1 MIPRVQIDALTGL
14 RGVAAWFVV
23 LYHIREAFAP
33 SLPAPVI
40 AAFAKGYLAV
50 DLFFV
55 LSGFVLWITWGQ
67 RFADEGLRAALPFI
81 RKRIARVWPL
91 HAVVLTATVAFA
103 LVIAATGRPLPATY
117 RWEELPLHYLL
128 VQNWGFTRDLAW
140 NDPSW
145 SISTELAA
153 YLLFPLVAV
162 VIAPAMR
169 LGAGWRV
176 ACAVA
181 ATVAI
186 SVALDRYFAAHGAA
200 LLGDAIA
207 QLGLVRCLALF
218 ACGMLMAIVW
228 QVSRTAAL
236 IAGVAALAFGAWWL
250 SGGRETLAVPLMFAT
265 LVPFIA
271 ATSSG
276 SGNLLA
282 SRLFVYLGEISYST
296 YLVHFLL
303 WTLFKIA
310 FVTDAR
316 DVPVALGALFLALTF
331 VASVALYRI
340 VEVPARDWLS
350 GAKSAHVEGDSDGA
364 EQYGHATGLPPHDR
378 LRRPGPAGHHAQEG
392 S

>member
-1 MIPRVQIDALTGL
+1 MTARPQIDALTGL

-23 LYHIREAFAP
+23 LYHIRESFAP

-67 RFADEGLRAALPFI
+67 RFAHEGLRAALPFI

-91 HAVVLTATVAFA
+91 HAVVLTATVGFA
-103 LVIAATGRPLPATY
+103 LVIAATGRPLPTTY

-128 VQNWGFTRDLAW
+128 VQNWGFTSDLAW

-153 YLLFPLVAV
+153 YLLFPLAAVAL
-162 VIAPAMR
+162 APAMR
-169 LGAGWRV
+169 LGARLRV

-186 SVALDRYFAAHGAA
+186 AVALDRYFAAHGAA
-200 LLGDAIA
+200 LLGDSIA
-207 QLGLVRCLALF
+207 QLGLIRCLALF
-218 ACGMLMAIVW
+218 ACGMLMAILW
-228 QVSRTAAL
+228 QASRTAAL
-236 IAGVAALAFGAWWL
+236 IAGVAALAFGLWWFV
-250 SGGRETLAVPLMFAT
+250 GARETLAAPLMFAA
-265 LVPFIA
+265 LVPFVA
-271 ATSSG
+271 VTS
-276 SGNLLA
+276 NLWRNPLA

-316 DVPVALGALFLALTF
+316 DVPLALGTLYLALTF

-340 VEVPARDWLS
+340 VEVPARNWLS
-350 GAKSAHVEGDSDGA
+350 GTKPTTVRDDA